1 MEDGWRIRG
10 GAAEVK
16 DYDVSQPLAPF
27 TGKIISIYNKSV
39 GYASRGELD
48 WSRRVGSLSLGQV
61 LDPNLG
67 DLYRFDS
74 KVLTIR
80 FSKLKSTI
88 RINFST

>member
-48 WSRRVGSLSLGQV
+48 
-61 LDPNLG
+61 
-67 DLYRFDS
+67 
-74 KVLTIR
+74 
-80 FSKLKSTI
+80 
-88 RINFST
+88 